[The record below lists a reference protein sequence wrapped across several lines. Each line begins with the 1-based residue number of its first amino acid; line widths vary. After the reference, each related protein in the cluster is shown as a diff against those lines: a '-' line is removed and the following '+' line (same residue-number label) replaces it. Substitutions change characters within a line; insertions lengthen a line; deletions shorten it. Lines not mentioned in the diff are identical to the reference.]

1 MASQQP
7 RQNKRNDMGL
17 PNLSKSMDIA
27 RLRYIQSIHESP
39 QHRNPDT
46 LVRHFIPIL
55 ARLRAA
61 WLGREELSEL
71 QADPFYYYLVARTKY
86 YDQVVNEAVS
96 DGVQQI
102 INVGCGCDT
111 RAYRFKHFLRSKSV
125 KVLECDQPQAIHAK
139 QKAAKRWR
147 CFDYVEYLPI
157 DLNDDTWP
165 ELEHWLGDR
174 ARTKTLVLMEGVSPY
189 INGGNFG
196 RFLVLLATRLSPG
209 SHVAYDFK
217 IRGVRD
223 DFGRVGRIQEP
234 FRLPRARDEVA
245 TFHEALGLRLEH
257 MELSSELCTR
267 LLPGLAESA
276 VTLFRED
283 GLVRLQVK

>member
-1 MASQQP
+1 
-7 RQNKRNDMGL
+7 MGL

-61 WLGREELSEL
+61 WLGQE
-71 QADPFYYYLVARTKY
+71 D
-86 YDQVVNEAVS
+86 
-96 DGVQQI
+96 
-102 INVGCGCDT
+102 VGCGCDT
-111 RAYRFKHFLRSKSV
+111 RAYRFKHLLRSRSV
-125 KVLECDQPQAIHAK
+125 KVLECDQPKAIHAK
-139 QKAAKRWR
+139 QQAAKRWR

-174 ARTKTLVLMEGVSPY
+174 TRTKALVLMEGVSPY
-189 INGGNFG
+189 VNGGSFG

-234 FRLPRARDEVA
+234 FRLSRASDEVA

-257 MELSSELCTR
+257 MELSSELCAR
-267 LLPGLAESA
+267 LLPDLAEFA
-276 VTLFRED
+276 VTLFSED

>member
-1 MASQQP
+1 
-7 RQNKRNDMGL
+7 MGL
-17 PNLSKSMDIA
+17 PNLSKSMDVA

-39 QHRNPDT
+39 QRRNPDT

-55 ARLRAA
+55 ERLRTA
-61 WLGREELSEL
+61 WLGGKELSKL
-71 QADPFYYYLVARTKY
+71 RADSFYYYLIARTKY

-174 ARTKTLVLMEGVSPY
+174 TRTKALVLMEGVSPY
-189 INGGNFG
+189 VNGGSFG

-257 MELSSELCTR
+257 MELSSELCAR

-276 VTLFRED
+276 VTLFSED